1 MFSIIPLK
9 HRHHFSTFIM
19 LYACIPAVYKNIY
32 AFVDVEVGMKD
43 LKVHD
48 IGALRWDGAVF
59 QNYYKT
65 GRRRMYLSVSGKKRR
80 GIVYRTICHP

>member
-1 MFSIIPLK
+1 MSFWNKILETISGYENQPSLQ
-9 HRHHFSTFIM
+9 SQEV
-19 LYACIPAVYKNIY
+19 LYDTSRY

-59 QNYYKT
+59 HKATLQAADAT
-65 GRRRMYLSVSGKKRR
+65 A
-80 GIVYRTICHP
+80 